1 MLEVGAIKEFDK
13 LGRIVVPKEIRER
26 FGLNDR
32 VEIIVTESGVLLRNP
47 EFKLVKVDDTEENI

>member
-1 MLEVGAIKEFDK
+1 MLEVGVIKEFDK

-47 EFKLVKVDDTEENI
+47 EFKLVRVDDTQENI

>member
-1 MLEVGAIKEFDK
+1 MLEVCVIKEFDK

-47 EFKLVKVDDTEENI
+47 EFKLVRVDDTEENI

>member
-1 MLEVGAIKEFDK
+1 MLEVGVIKEFDK

-32 VEIIVTESGVLLRNP
+32 VEIIVTESGILLRNP
-47 EFKLVKVDDTEENI
+47 EFKLVRVDDTQENI

>member
-1 MLEVGAIKEFDK
+1 MLEVGVIKEFDK

-32 VEIIVTESGVLLRNP
+32 EEIIVTESGVLLRNP
-47 EFKLVKVDDTEENI
+47 EFKLVRVDDTQENI